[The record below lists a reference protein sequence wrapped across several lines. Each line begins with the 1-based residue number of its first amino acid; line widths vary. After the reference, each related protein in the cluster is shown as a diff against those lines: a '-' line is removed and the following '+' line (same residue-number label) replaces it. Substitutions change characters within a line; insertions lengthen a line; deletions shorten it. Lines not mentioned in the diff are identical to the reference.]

1 MSLHSPDALYHAV
14 PQAPVAANP
23 VVHSA
28 FEEVEEDAD
37 IASDPPSFISLA
49 RTNICLLSHHR
60 NVVVDSRIRWIH
72 FVLGCAVL
80 LPWNVMITASPFFLS
95 RLADSPHRLAF
106 GSYLSCAFTISNFIF
121 LARAT
126 VTSKQSS
133 PSRRSLVTILS
144 LSFLTFLL
152 TISTF
157 VHPSPGVFFA
167 FVLLNGSIQAALGA
181 YLQTAIIVIASL
193 LGPTAIQAMMSGQ
206 AGVAVAVS
214 GVQVFSAVASVWG
227 RSREAIA
234 VEFSSGEPAER
245 SAFIFF
251 SLSTVFLIVSAAA
264 HGWLVTMPAYRTVAG
279 SLERQK
285 GVNES
290 AESDELRGLVSAGR
304 HDPSDEKAQI
314 WRVAKAN
321 VIYEVAVSLVFL
333 VTLAVFPAITTSILP
348 TNPNTHPLL
357 FSAVHFLVFNVG
369 DFGGRNICSFPR
381 LQVWSAKRLLTL
393 SLARIL
399 FIPLFLLCN
408 LQRPSEAGTPSSAII
423 NSDVVFMLL
432 LFFFGMSNGYVSS
445 LCLMAAPS
453 LEHNPR
459 LQGRTDVDVAATV
472 ASFCLV
478 GGLALGS
485 FCSFAVRATVCQCNP
500 FTEN

>member
-1 MSLHSPDALYHAV
+1 MSPNSPDALYHAI
-14 PQAPVAANP
+14 PQAPVAANQ
-23 VVHSA
+23 VLHSD
-28 FEEVEEDAD
+28 FDLEESQQDAD
-37 IASDPPSFISLA
+37 LPLDPVPVTVSP
-49 RTNICLLSHHR
+49 
-60 NVVVDSRIRWIH
+60 RIRWIH

-80 LPWNVMITASPFFLS
+80 LPWNVMITAMPFFLS
-95 RLADSPHRLAF
+95 RLANSPHRLAF
-106 GSYLSCAFTISNFIF
+106 GSYLSCAFTASNFIF

-126 VTSKQSS
+126 ITSKQSS
-133 PSRRSLVTILS
+133 PSRRALVTTLS

-157 VHPSPGVFFA
+157 THPSPGVFFA
-167 FVLLNGSIQAALGA
+167 FVLFNGSVQAALGA
-181 YLQTAIIVIASL
+181 YLQTAVIVIASL
-193 LGPTAIQAMMSGQ
+193 FGPTAIQAVMSGQ

-227 RSREAIA
+227 RSRETVMA
-234 VEFSSGEPAER
+234 ELSSGEPAER

-251 SLSTVFLIVSAAA
+251 SLSTVFLIASAAA
-264 HGWLVTMPAYRTVAG
+264 HGWLVTMPAYKAVAG
-279 SLERQK
+279 SLEHQK
-285 GVNES
+285 GADES
-290 AESDELRGLVSAGR
+290 ADSDELRGLVSTGR
-304 HDPSDEKAQI
+304 NESLDERGQI

-321 VIYEVAVSLVFL
+321 VTYEVAVSLVFL

-369 DFGGRNICSFPR
+369 DFGGRNICSFPK
-381 LQVWSAKRLLTL
+381 LLVWSAPRLLTL
-393 SLARIL
+393 SLARTL

-408 LQRPSEAGTPSSAII
+408 LQRPSEAGTPSLAVI
-423 NSDVVFMLL
+423 NSDFLFMML

-459 LQGRTDVDVAATV
+459 LQGRKDVDVAATV

-485 FCSFAVRATVCQCNP
+485 LCSFAVRAAVCQCNP
-500 FTEN
+500 FTES